1 MWWWGTGDTGSKG
14 TREESMP
21 GGMCLEGLGS
31 DRFIARSQRQK
42 TFWMFLE
49 ENLNPPDLSGPDS
62 SLEI

>member
-1 MWWWGTGDTGSKG
+1 MWWWGIQAVRVP
-14 TREESMP
+14 REESMP